1 MSLAYPHTSFFSIY
15 YLFTSREKSNFF
27 FLKKKK
33 KKNRG
38 RCRGTDVECFVRD
51 ENWPRRVPKLDM
63 KKYIMNQGESDPAD
77 GLTAFDGIQP
87 DPVLSQDVKVQDRM
101 LLLLMM
107 LKSGSAW
114 SSR

>member
-1 MSLAYPHTSFFSIY
+1 MSLVSFPLSPPPLFRSTFSIAR
-15 YLFTSREKSNFF
+15 LKTSYF
-27 FLKKKK
+27 FL

-63 KKYIMNQGESDPAD
+63 KKYIMNQGESDPVD

-87 DPVLSQDVKVQDRM
+87 DPVLSQDVEVQDAA
-101 LLLLMM
+101 LANDVEIWIGLE
-107 LKSGSAW
+107 
-114 SSR
+114 

>member
-1 MSLAYPHTSFFSIY
+1 MFCEFGLLPPLPTPSFSIY
-15 YLFTSREKSNFF
+15 FLYSKAENIIFF
-27 FLKKKK
+27 FK

-87 DPVLSQDVKVQDRM
+87 DPVLSQDVEVQDAA
-101 LLLLMM
+101 LANDVEIWIGLE
-107 LKSGSAW
+107 
-114 SSR
+114 